1 MNQTMIWFNLQSD
14 GTGNGFSNSNDTFAE
29 SLQLQMS
36 VPHQLQGWS
45 LKLVDSWAKYKE
57 KVHDVSYSNPNIEIT
72 CSSKLKST
80 ELKDLFIK
88 RVQKN

>member
-1 MNQTMIWFNLQSD
+1 
-14 GTGNGFSNSNDTFAE
+14 
-29 SLQLQMS
+29 MS
-36 VPHQLQGWS
+36 VPHHLQGWS

-57 KVHDVSYSNPNIEIT
+57 KVYDVSYSNPNIEIT